1 LLDNCIGI
9 SGIYEQINF
18 SQFPVDILIA
28 LRSWHDAT
36 VSTELVGKED
46 DEDRTNSQEWT
57 TVCVHRNLQP
67 ARIGY
72 QTDCNQTTL
81 RLQQSTFILPFYTFQ
96 RWHTLFG
103 VTDVPGRDLPAVTR
117 FSTTRLDLF
126 LHISVNEIVPS
137 RREDVDRREV
147 KRETREEEHILSS
160 RCQAVPQRYDVHST
174 ARPYANR

>member
-1 LLDNCIGI
+1 LVVDTGQLYRNLRHLWTNKLFSI
-9 SGIYEQINF
+9 SCWYPNSARF
-18 SQFPVDILIA
+18 
-28 LRSWHDAT
+28 WHNAT

-46 DEDRTNSQEWT
+46 DEDQTNSREWT
-57 TVCVHRNLQP
+57 TVCAHRNLQP

-81 RLQQSTFILPFYTFQ
+81 RLQQSTLLFYLYF
-96 RWHTLFG
+96 RWHTPFG

-126 LHISVNEIVPS
+126 LHISVNETVPS
-137 RREDVDRREV
+137 RREDVDRRKV
-147 KRETREEEHILSS
+147 KETREEEHILSS